1 MGEALVMALVMKL
14 VVAVKV
20 VVMAADG
27 NAMVAMIMER
37 R

>member
-1 MGEALVMALVMKL
+1 MMLVMALV
-14 VVAVKV
+14 VVMKV